1 VLLNVC
7 NNYSESVMYFKVIS
21 HTTTKWRCIPKSLQV
36 QRRNGVVFQS
46 QFKYNGE
53 MALYSKA
60 NSSTTAKWRCTP
72 RPIQVQ
78 RRNGVVLQDQF
89 KYNGEMALYSN
100 PHLIN
105 VILYPIFR

>member
-1 VLLNVC
+1 MAL
-7 NNYSESVMYFKVIS
+7 YSKANSS
-21 HTTTKWRCIPKSLQV
+21 TTAKWRCTPKPIQV

-60 NSSTTAKWRCTP
+60 NSSTTAKSRCTP
-72 RPIQVQ
+72 RPIQVH